1 MSELPTVDRVEGV
14 DATAGIVDGR
24 VAMSAQVTTDLRVGA
39 PERTPLSVHEP
50 HLELR
55 VVSDD
60 VRVVLDL
67 NGDGL
72 EQLADA
78 LADVR
83 EDNRSDLEADR

>member
-1 MSELPTVDRVEGV
+1 MIQFPTADRVEGV
-14 DATAGIVDGR
+14 DATVGIVDGR
-24 VAMSAQVTTDLRVGA
+24 VSMSVQVTTDLRVGA
-39 PERTPLSVHEP
+39 PERTPLSTHEP

-55 VVSDD
+55 VASND

-67 NGDGL
+67 DGDGL

-83 EDNRSDLEADR
+83 EDNRFDSEADQ

>member
-1 MSELPTVDRVEGV
+1 MSELPTIDRVEGV

-24 VAMSAQVTTDLRVGA
+24 VAMSAQMTADLRVGA
-39 PERTPLSVHEP
+39 PEHTPLSTHEP

-55 VVSDD
+55 VAADD

-67 NGDGL
+67 DGDGL

-78 LADVR
+78 LAEIR
-83 EDNRSDLEADR
+83 EDR